1 MNMVTACIGLC
12 YKVDVVFADNAA
24 WLLVISKKIK
34 NSLPQSRE
42 FFEKGV

>member
-1 MNMVTACIGLC
+1 MNMVTVCLGLC

-34 NSLPQSRE
+34 KLSALRQRV
-42 FFEKGV
+42 F